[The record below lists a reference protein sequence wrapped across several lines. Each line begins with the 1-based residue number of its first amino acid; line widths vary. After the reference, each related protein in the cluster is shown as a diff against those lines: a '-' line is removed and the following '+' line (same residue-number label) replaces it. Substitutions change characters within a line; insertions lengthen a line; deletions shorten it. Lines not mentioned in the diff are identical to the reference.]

1 MRLDPQKTE
10 LDLGYLGKQS
20 QISAYWNL
28 SAPQLIE
35 QSIINKEANLSPT
48 GALLVSTGEF
58 TGRSPNDKY
67 IVNYQEI
74 SDQEIDWGIVNQPF
88 LPDKFDQL
96 LDKVL
101 SHLVHRNIYVQDVL
115 VGSNPQHQR
124 RIRLIT
130 EYAWSA
136 LFARDLLI
144 PGTDMYAD
152 GPDFTIIQVPSLCAD
167 PQVDGT
173 KTKTFILI
181 DFVKRIVLIGN
192 TQYAGEIKKAVFTLM
207 NRLLPGENVLPMH
220 CSANIGMQGDT
231 ALFFGLSGTGKTTLS
246 SDPDRF
252 LIGDDEHGWA
262 QDGVFNFE
270 GGCYAKTINLK
281 KDLEPIIWDASQ
293 SFGSVLENVTFD
305 ADSRLLD
312 FTDSRVTENTRAAYA
327 LHNVA
332 RRAKSGVG
340 GHPEHIFFLSADAFG
355 VMPPIASLTAN
366 QAAYYFLS
374 GYTAK
379 LAGTERGLGFE
390 PQATFSACF
399 GAPFMP
405 LSPVKYANMLREKIF
420 EHHSKVWL
428 VNTGWTGG
436 PYGIGSRIKLPY
448 TRAIISAAI
457 KGILDEAPSE
467 YEPVFGLKIP
477 NIIPGVPSKMLNPV
491 KNWASQEK
499 YKQMADILIAKFRQN
514 IVQYK
519 GAIDGELLTQL

>member
-1 MRLDPQKTE
+1 MRLDPQKTV

-20 QISAYWNL
+20 QINVYWNL

-35 QSIINKEANLSPT
+35 QAIINNEGNLSTT

-67 IVNYQEI
+67 IVNYQET
-74 SDQEIDWGIVNQPF
+74 SDHEIDWGKVNKPF
-88 LPDKFDQL
+88 EPEKFKQI

-101 SHLVHRNIYVQDVL
+101 SHLEDKDIYVQDVL
-115 VGSNPQHQR
+115 VGTHSQHQR
-124 RIRLIT
+124 RVRLIT
-130 EYAWSA
+130 EFAWSA

-144 PGTDMYAD
+144 PGVDMYAD
-152 GPDFTIIQVPSLCAD
+152 GPDFTIIQTPTCYAD
-167 PQVDGT
+167 PVIDGT
-173 KTKTFILI
+173 NSKTFILI
-181 DFVKRIVLIGN
+181 DFVKRIVLIGV
-192 TQYAGEIKKAVFTLM
+192 TQYAGEIKKAIFTVM
-207 NRLLPGENVLPMH
+207 NRLLPGEKVLPMH
-220 CSANIGMQGDT
+220 CSANMGMQGDT

-246 SDPDRF
+246 SDQDRF

-281 KDLEPIIWDASQ
+281 KELEPIIWDASQ
-293 SFGSVLENVTFD
+293 SFGSVLENVTYD
-305 ADSRLLD
+305 TDSRLLD
-312 FTDSRVTENTRAAYA
+312 FTDSSVTENTRAAYA
-327 LHNVA
+327 LQNVT
-332 RRAKSGVG
+332 RRVKSGMG
-340 GHPEHIFFLSADAFG
+340 GHPNHIFFLSADAFG
-355 VMPPIASLTAN
+355 VLPPISSLSPD

-379 LAGTERGLGFE
+379 LAGTERGLGIE

-405 LSPVKYANMLREKIF
+405 LNPVNYANMLREKIF
-420 EHHSKVWL
+420 EHQSKVWL

-436 PYGIGSRIKLPY
+436 PYGVGSRIKLPY
-448 TRAIISAAI
+448 TRAIISAAL

-477 NIIPGVPSKMLNPV
+477 NIIPGVPSKILNPV
-491 KNWASQEK
+491 KNWESPEK
-499 YKQMADILIAKFRQN
+499 YEQMAEILISKFREN
-514 IVQYK
+514 IIQYK
-519 GAIDGELLTQL
+519 GAIDSELLTLL